1 MSSQSSESKSTKRR
15 RYLNDMETIDFIVE
29 NQEQLN
35 FLPQPSTSIDNDND
49 LVVESHDK
57 PSLSVIVNDGIFS
70 NNINTDDIFNF
81 SFSNINFDDNNVDIS
96 DYYDLQNES
105 CSSDSNDEYST
116 NSNNILY
123 DNQCLILKLIA
134 NWTIE
139 HNITLSALS
148 ALLKLLKNHKCFS
161 HFPVD
166 ARTVLKTPNKPNEI
180 QTIQSGY
187 YYHFGIANGLK
198 SHCNFS
204 IINENIIKL
213 VVGIDGLPLTKSSSS
228 AFWPILAYA
237 RYSSFK
243 SNVFLV
249 GLYWG
254 KEKPQC
260 SNSFLKNLV
269 DELKFLAENGMD
281 TAYGRKNV
289 KVETFCCDTP
299 AKSFILNTKGH
310 VGYYSCPRC
319 IVEGERIN
327 NTMCFLGTNF
337 RKRTH
342 LDFINRVDDEH
353 HIGNTISILTE
364 IPYINMVDDFSIDYM
379 HLVCLGIVKKL
390 ILLWLGIFKKS
401 PVNVRIQSQNVH
413 VITNCLLFNKKYV
426 TVDFSRKPRGLND
439 IVRWKATEFRQFLLY
454 TGPIVLKGILL
465 DECYIHF
472 MCLHVAFRILL
483 CPVSTEKLVNFSE
496 KLLIHFVEKFEE
508 IYGPQFSSHNIHG
521 LIHIVDD
528 YRKFGSLEEC
538 SCFPFENY
546 MKFLKKMV
554 RKHERPLEQ
563 VIKRYQEFLTFS
575 ESKLNNNLHN
585 EIIYKK
591 KTC

>member
-1 MSSQSSESKSTKRR
+1 MSSQYESKSTKRR
-15 RYLNDMETIDFIVE
+15 RYLNDMETIDFIIE

-35 FLPQPSTSIDNDND
+35 FLPQPSTSTSLDNDNN
-49 LVVESHDK
+49 LVVENHNI
-57 PSLSVIVNDGIFS
+57 PSRSVIVNDDNFS
-70 NNINTDDIFNF
+70 NSLSTDTSTF
-81 SFSNINFDDNNVDIS
+81 SFLNIDGNNVDIS
-96 DYYDLQNES
+96 DNYDLQYES
-105 CSSDSNDEYST
+105 CSSDSDDECLT
-116 NSNNILY
+116 NASNILY
-123 DNQCLILKLIA
+123 DNQCFILKLIA

-161 HFPVD
+161 NFSVD
-166 ARTVLKTPNKPNEI
+166 ARTVLKTPIKPNEI

-187 YYHFGIANGLK
+187 YYHFGILNGLK
-198 SHCNFS
+198 YHCNFS
-204 IINENIIKL
+204 IVNENIIKL
-213 VVGIDGLPLTKSSSS
+213 VIGIDGLPLTKSSSS
-228 AFWPILAYA
+228 AFWPILAYV

-243 SNVFLV
+243 SNVFLI

-254 KEKPQC
+254 KEKPQN
-260 SNSFLKNLV
+260 SNLFLKNLV
-269 DELKFLAENGMD
+269 DELKFLSENGMD
-281 TAYGRKNV
+281 TAYGKKNV
-289 KVETFCCDTP
+289 KVDTFCCDTP
-299 AKSFILNTKGH
+299 AKSFILYTKDH

-319 IVEGERIN
+319 TVEGERIN

-342 LDFINRVDDEH
+342 LDFINRIDDDH

-364 IPYINMVDDFSIDYM
+364 IPYINMVDDLSIDYM

-401 PVNVRIQSQNVH
+401 PVHVRIQGHDVNIISNR
-413 VITNCLLFNKKYV
+413 LLFNKKYV
-426 TVDFSRKPRGLND
+426 SVDFSRKPRGLND
-439 IVRWKATEFRQFLLY
+439 IVRWKATEFRQLLLY

-465 DECYIHF
+465 DECYNHF
-472 MCLHVAFRILL
+472 ICLHVAFRILL
-483 CPVSTEKLVNFSE
+483 SPNSTEKLVNFSE
-496 KLLIHFVEKFEE
+496 KIVIHFVEKFEE
-508 IYGPQFSSHNIHG
+508 IYGPQFSFHNIHG

-563 VIKRYQEFLTFS
+563 VIKRYQEFLTLS
-575 ESKLNNNLHN
+575 ESKLNNNLNNN
-585 EIIYKK
+585 EII
-591 KTC
+591 